1 MPSSFKATSG
11 TRGPLAFRTP
21 PAPHRPAPL
30 AGLAVYERS
39 ACRLPSLSQTGGCPS
54 VHASPGRSPNQG
66 RRAGFREHRPALG
79 EISPFGCEILRVRA
93 QRPCLGGLWPEQGP
107 CLGEGQKRV
116 SCLPAAL
123 SSVRTLQT
131 DASLPRRDDVQE
143 SQCFAGGKAP
153 ILPSKDDVQ
162 DGVDQRPGLGELR
175 PSGGN
180 ISRACARRPG
190 LGEIF
195 EQSPGLGELWAS
207 DARRATR
214 GSRVLPAGCP
224 FRGPQCSKMQE
235 VSFFTPVHEVQR
247 MHECAFDQEL
257 NMPQSAHAV
266 LAAWK
271 RLKTCKF
278 EHFLG

>member
-1 MPSSFKATSG
+1 MSRTI
-11 TRGPLAFRTP
+11 RGRCPPLSRRP
-21 PAPHRPAPL
+21 RAPGARSLSARRLLRIGRPHG

-235 VSFFTPVHEVQR
+235 VSFLR
-247 MHECAFDQEL
+247 LCMRY
-257 NMPQSAHAV
+257 SACMNA
-266 LAAWK
+266 
-271 RLKTCKF
+271 RLTRN
-278 EHFLG
+278 

>member
-1 MPSSFKATSG
+1 MPFRAREPRPFSQSRTTCRIPGTSSRLG
-11 TRGPLAFRTP
+11 RDLAFRVRNSP
-21 PAPHRPAPL
+21 
-30 AGLAVYERS
+30 RS
-39 ACRLPSLSQTGGCPS
+39 CATSLL
-54 VHASPGRSPNQG
+54 GRD
-66 RRAGFREHRPALG
+66 
-79 EISPFGCEILRVRA
+79 
-93 QRPCLGGLWPEQGP
+93 WPEQGP

-116 SCLPAAL
+116 GCLPAAL

-131 DASLPRRDDVQE
+131 DASLPRRDDVRE

-162 DGVDQRPGLGELR
+162 DGVDQRPGLGGLW

-190 LGEIF
+190 LGEIL

-224 FRGPQCSKMQE
+224 FRGPKCSKMQE
-235 VSFFTPVHEVQR
+235 ISF
-247 MHECAFDQEL
+247 L
-257 NMPQSAHAV
+257 
-266 LAAWK
+266 
-271 RLKTCKF
+271 RLCMRYSVCMNARLTRN
-278 EHFLG
+278 